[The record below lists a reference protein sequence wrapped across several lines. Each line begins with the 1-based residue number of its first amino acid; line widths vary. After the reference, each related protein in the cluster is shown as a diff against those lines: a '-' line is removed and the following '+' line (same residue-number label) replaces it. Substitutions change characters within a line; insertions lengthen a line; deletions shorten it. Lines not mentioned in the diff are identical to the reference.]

1 MESMIASLFLDYS
14 NNRLERA
21 TKDIKT
27 CLGKLSENQIWER
40 HSEHENA
47 VGNLVLHICGNMR
60 QWIIHGV
67 GGAKDVRVRT
77 VEFSAQGGWTSQ
89 RLAQLLDQTVT
100 EAQAV
105 IEGLPAER
113 LADRI
118 TPQEREVSVLGAIYQ
133 VVGHVLHHGGQIIV
147 LTKQMTGKDLDLSI
161 PRPR

>member
-1 MESMIASLFLDYS
+1 MDNVIASLFLDYS
-14 NNRLERA
+14 NNRLEQA

-27 CLGKLSENQIWER
+27 CLSKLSNSQIWER
-40 HSEHENA
+40 HGAHENA

-67 GGAKDVRVRT
+67 GGAKDVRVRAA
-77 VEFSAQGGWTSQ
+77 EFSADGGWTPEQ
-89 RLAQLLDQTVT
+89 LEQLLETT
-100 EAQAV
+100 LAEAQSV
-105 IEGLPAER
+105 TKGLPAER

-133 VVGHVLHHGGQIIV
+133 VVGHVLHHGGQIIL
-147 LTKQMTGKDLDLSI
+147 LTKQMTGQDLDLSI